1 MESSNAKQTLLWL
14 WIIAAILIIM
24 CLLFWG
30 QGYASD
36 DTFYNDLNENERNFI
51 LDMEEQ
57 YLNAD
62 NIKPLRFRDDTRV
75 NRDELIK
82 GSIEVIKGTLV
93 LEGEV
98 EGTVLVIF
106 GDIELEPTALVR
118 GDVISVEGV
127 IWTKSGAQVD
137 GDIIETGDSYKKRY
151 QEYQSTHERR
161 SYIEK
166 RSDRYE
172 DQRYRRDRSGFGYF
186 RKETDREPVYA
197 SYNRVDGFTVGL
209 QFPGAGW
216 WERNHH
222 QFAILGKGGYSFAS
236 KKSQYQIGLEK
247 WLFIDS
253 RFALGV
259 EYHDM
264 TDTED
269 RWLLSEMEN
278 SLAAGLVKEDFYDF
292 YNRKGYS
299 AYFSQYINRYL
310 FIKAEYRDDDFS
322 NLVNTTEWAV
332 FGKNKEFRANPGA
345 LPQGLVDQ
353 QLAEV
358 TVPGVEIEPYLN
370 LKSVAGTVQFDTRD
384 RDKNPGQ
391 GWLIEAFGERVGMD
405 EECDMQFERYILDI
419 RRYQPLGWDEN
430 LNIRLRGGTARGDM
444 PPMYWFDLG
453 GISTLHGYKYKEFT
467 GDRMVLANIEYR
479 LGTSSSD
486 WFFLDD
492 FDVVLFMDSG
502 YAWFSDVETPERV
515 NAWSQEEPETDPLDN
530 DPKDSFESLTWKSM
544 KTNFGVALASSDD
557 DFRINFARRTDIGGK
572 DFIVT
577 FRLQRAF

>member
-14 WIIAAILIIM
+14 WIIAAILIIV

-36 DTFYNDLNENERNFI
+36 DNFYNDLDENERSFV
-51 LDMEEQ
+51 LEMEEQ
-57 YLNAD
+57 YFGED
-62 NIKPLRFRDDTRV
+62 NIKPLRFRGDTRV
-75 NRDELIK
+75 HRDEMIK
-82 GSIEVIKGTLV
+82 GAIEVIKGTLV

-98 EGTVLVIF
+98 EGNVLVIF

-127 IWTKSGAQVD
+127 IWTKSGSQVY
-137 GDIIETGDSYKKRY
+137 GDIIETGNSYKKRY
-151 QEYQSTHERR
+151 KEYQTSKEEKR

-166 RSDRYE
+166 RTDRYE
-172 DQRYRRDRSGFGYF
+172 SKSAKSYRYSYGYF
-186 RKETDREPVYA
+186 RKETDREPVFA
-197 SYNRVDGFTVGL
+197 SYNRVDGFTIGL

-222 QFAILGKGGYSFAS
+222 QFAILGRGGYSFAS
-236 KKSQYQIGLEK
+236 KKSQFQIGLEK
-247 WLFIDS
+247 WLFED
-253 RFALGV
+253 RGFALGA

-269 RWLLSEMEN
+269 RWILSEMEN
-278 SLAAGLVKEDFYDF
+278 SLAAGLVKEDFYDY

-310 FIKAEYRDDDFS
+310 FIKAEYKDDDFS
-322 NLVNTTEWAV
+322 NLENTTKWAV
-332 FGKNKEFRANPGA
+332 FGKNKEFRANPAA
-345 LPQGLVDQ
+345 LPLGLVEQ
-353 QLAEV
+353 QIAAAL
-358 TVPGVEIEPYLN
+358 PGIDVEPYLN
-370 LKSVAGTVQFDTRD
+370 LKSIAGTVQLDTRD
-384 RDKNPGQ
+384 RYSKPGQ
-391 GWLIEAFGERVGMD
+391 GWFITAFGERVGMD
-405 EECDMQFERYILDI
+405 EECDMEFERYILDI
-419 RRYQPLGWDEN
+419 RRYQPLGWDESFN
-430 LNIRLRGGTARGDM
+430 FRLRGGTARGDM

-453 GISTLHGYKYKEFT
+453 GISTLHGYKFKEFT

-492 FDVVLFMDSG
+492 FDVILFMDSG
-502 YAWFSDVETPERV
+502 YAWFADEETPERV
-515 NAWSQEEPETDPLDN
+515 NAWCQEEPDSDPLDN
-530 DPKDSFESLTWKSM
+530 DPKASFENLTWTSL

-577 FRLQRAF
+577 FRLQHTF